1 MKFNKEFA
9 NQIIDDLIN
18 CVDAASKEIMQI
30 YNSDNFEMSD
40 KADGSPLTLADKA
53 SNQIITQGLK
63 KITPDITVISE
74 ETFEDAILKALPN
87 LYWLVD
93 PLDGTREFINKN
105 DEFTVNIALIEDRK
119 PVFGIVAAP
128 VFKKCWHGS
137 ILDNY
142 HSDKSIPDVLRIV
155 MSKSHKSDND
165 KAFLKYLNEKGV
177 NYEIIEK
184 GSSLK
189 LCAIADNE
197 ADIYPRFGSRDE
209 SSSGSHHISVNRQRA
224 SVRPPRSRKDSW
236 ASRSRKRIR
245 R

>member
-53 SNQIITQGLK
+53 SNQIITEGLK
-63 KITPDITVISE
+63 KITPDIAVISE
-74 ETFEDAILKALPN
+74 ETFEDTILKALPN

-128 VFKKCWHGS
+128 VFEKCWHGS
-137 ILDNY
+137 ILDDY

-165 KAFLKYLNEKGV
+165 KSFLNYLNEKGV
-177 NYEIIEK
+177 NYL
-184 GSSLK
+184 SL
-189 LCAIADNE
+189 I
-197 ADIYPRFGSRDE
+197 
-209 SSSGSHHISVNRQRA
+209 HI
-224 SVRPPRSRKDSW
+224 
-236 ASRSRKRIR
+236 
-245 R
+245 